1 MKKKLF
7 LWLQSI
13 IRTLKL
19 YDITE
24 RGVAGFSFEFAEY
37 PTRRLLYP
45 SIRRLRLGVFYKD
58 QGFKVGGR
66 DRCRYMS
73 IEPSRV
79 SKKCNILLLWSNLQ
93 FVNKLQ
99 AFSFWEHSL
108 QRVPSSRASQLC
120 LCLLMDFLKEAASGP
135 PALPGDKL
143 TFQFFVQWRV
153 VLCSKGPCIVQS
165 HHLKSSD
172 MTWSLVKDQA
182 QSDYILERAHVLD
195 DLVRIQLKWMVGK
208 IAPSFFCGKITQYR
222 AQPCLIT
229 NHWKG
234 DSCCR
239 KVVEIPFWFPS

>member
-120 LCLLMDFLKEAASGP
+120 LCLLQDFLKEAASDP

-172 MTWSLVKDQA
+172 MTWSRTKHQEITFGTRPRSRRLCWDTTEMNGWENWTF
-182 QSDYILERAHVLD
+182 L
-195 DLVRIQLKWMVGK
+195 
-208 IAPSFFCGKITQYR
+208 FCGKITVYKT
-222 AQPCLIT
+222 QPCLIT

-234 DSCCR
+234 DSCSR
-239 KVVEIPFWFPS
+239 KFVEIPFWFPS